1 MVTSTNRTDL
11 AYVAEVTPGTTPP
24 TPAFQSLPV
33 TGIGLQTEIA
43 TAVSEAIRNDRQID
57 DLVPVDEN
65 IQGSTPFELTFEA
78 WTPLMIALLQG
89 AAGVSV
95 DVSGSDVDVTQG
107 TSTYLSS
114 GAVNFS
120 TLTPGMFVNISGFQ
134 NAANNGP
141 KEVVSSTAT
150 DLIVTDPDLVSQVA
164 GDAVVFKAESYRNGA
179 EEAQAFTF
187 RKGISP
193 SGGVESIFY
202 FVGCEVSQMAFAFNT
217 AEILNATMDIM
228 GLSSDATTTPIAG
241 ETITPVANYAL
252 MNSVNSVVAIDV
264 GGLPAQTE
272 FQTLNLTINNNIT
285 GAKAIGTLGSFDLAS
300 FTLDATGDVELYF
313 EDLSAYNLFK
323 QAGNF
328 SLAIAM
334 QDTSGN
340 TIVMSMPNC
349 KFETME
355 EPIPGKDEFL
365 FQTATFRALR
375 DPVLDYM
382 VQFDLIPA

>member
-1 MVTSTNRTDL
+1 L

-57 DLVPVDEN
+57 DLVLVDEN

-78 WTPLMIALLQG
+78 WSPLMVALLQG

-95 DVSGSDVDVTQG
+95 NLSGADVDVTQG
-107 TSTYLSS
+107 TSTYASS

-120 TLTPGMFVNISGFQ
+120 TLTAGMFVNVQGFS

-141 KEVVSSTAT
+141 KQVVSSTAT
-150 DLIVTDPDLVSQVA
+150 ELVVTDTELVSQA
-164 GDAVVFKAESYRNGA
+164 LGDAVTFKAETYRNGA

-187 RKGISP
+187 RKGIAP
-193 SGGVESIFY
+193 AGGTESIFY
-202 FVGCEVSQMAFAFNT
+202 FTGCEVSQMAFGFNT
-217 AEILNATMDIM
+217 AEILSASMDIM
-228 GLSSDATTTPIAG
+228 GLQSSATTTPIAG
-241 ETITPVANYAL
+241 ESIVPVANYSL
-252 MNSVNSVVAIDV
+252 MNSVTSVASIDV

-272 FQTLNLTINNNIT
+272 FQSLNLTINNNIT
-285 GAKAIGTLGSFDLAS
+285 GAKAIGTLGAFDLAS
-300 FTLDATGDVELYF
+300 FTLDVVGDVELYF
-313 EDLSAYNLFK
+313 EDLAAYNLFK
-323 QAGNF
+323 AAGNF
-328 SLAIAM
+328 SLSIAL
-334 QDTSGN
+334 QDAVGN

-349 KFETME
+349 KFETLE
-355 EPIPGKDEFL
+355 EPIPGKDQFL
-365 FQTATFRALR
+365 FENGTFRALR

>member
-78 WTPLMIALLQG
+78 WSPLMIALLQG
-89 AAGVSV
+89 GAGVAV
-95 DVSGSDVDVTQG
+95 NLSGSDVDVTQG
-107 TSTYLSS
+107 TSTYQSS

-120 TLTPGMFVNISGFQ
+120 TLTPGMFVNIQGFA
-134 NAANNGP
+134 NEANNGP

-150 DLIVTDPDLVSQVA
+150 DLIVTDPNLVSQVS
-164 GDAVVFKAESYRNGA
+164 GDPVTFDAASYRNGA

-193 SGGVESIFY
+193 SGGTESIFY
-202 FVGCEVSQMAFAFNT
+202 FNGCEVSQMTFAFET
-217 AEILNATMDIM
+217 AAILSATMDIM
-228 GLSSDATTTPIAG
+228 GLSSEATTTPIAG
-241 ETITPVANYAL
+241 ETIVPVVNYSL
-252 MNSVNSVVAIDV
+252 MNSVNSVVGIEV
-264 GGLPAQTE
+264 GGLPATTE
-272 FQTLNLTINNNIT
+272 FQTMNLTINNNIT

-323 QAGNF
+323 AAGNF

-334 QDTSGN
+334 KDAVGN
-340 TIVMSMPNC
+340 CIVISMPNC
-349 KFETME
+349 KFESME

-382 VQFDLIPA
+382 VQFDLIPV

>member
-24 TPAFQSLPV
+24 NPAFQALPV

-57 DLVPVDEN
+57 DLVVVDET
-65 IQGSTPFELTFEA
+65 IQGSTPFELTYEA
-78 WTPLMIALLQG
+78 WTPLMVALLQG
-89 AAGVSV
+89 APAVTANL
-95 DVSGSDVDVTQG
+95 SGSDVDVTQG
-107 TSTYLSS
+107 TSTYQSA
-114 GAVNFS
+114 GTVNFS
-120 TLTPGMFVNISGFQ
+120 SLTAGMFVNITGFA

-141 KEVVSSTAT
+141 KQVVSSTAT
-150 DLIVTDPDLVSQVA
+150 DLVVTDQGLVSQA
-164 GDAVVFKAESYRNGA
+164 SGDPVTFDAATYRNGA

-202 FVGCEVSQMAFAFNT
+202 FVGCEVGQMTFAFET
-217 AEILNATMDIM
+217 ATILNATMDVM
-228 GLSSDATTTPIAG
+228 GLASDATTTPIAG
-241 ETITPVANYAL
+241 ETIVPVANYSL
-252 MNSVNSVVAIDV
+252 MNSVTSVVSIDV
-264 GGLPAQTE
+264 AGLPAQTE

-328 SLAIAM
+328 SLSISL
-334 QDTSGN
+334 QDAAGN

-349 KFETME
+349 KFETLE
-355 EPIPGKDEFL
+355 EPIPGKDEFM
-365 FQTATFRALR
+365 FQNGSFRALR

>member
-78 WTPLMIALLQG
+78 WSPLMIALLQG
-89 AAGVSV
+89 GAGVAV
-95 DVSGSDVDVTQG
+95 NLSGSDVDVTQG
-107 TSTYLSS
+107 TSTYSSS

-120 TLTPGMFVNISGFQ
+120 TLTPGMFVNIQGFA
-134 NAANNGP
+134 NEANNGP

-150 DLIVTDPDLVSQVA
+150 DLIVTDQNLVSQVS
-164 GDAVVFKAESYRNGA
+164 GDPVTFDAASYRNGA

-193 SGGVESIFY
+193 SGGTESIFY
-202 FVGCEVSQMAFAFNT
+202 FNGCEVSQMTFAFET
-217 AEILNATMDIM
+217 AAILSATMDIM
-228 GLSSDATTTPIAG
+228 GLSSEATTTPIAG
-241 ETITPVANYAL
+241 ETIVPVVNYSL
-252 MNSVNSVVAIDV
+252 MNSVNSVVGIEV
-264 GGLPAQTE
+264 GGLPATTE
-272 FQTLNLTINNNIT
+272 FQTMNLTINNNIT

-323 QAGNF
+323 AAGNF
-328 SLAIAM
+328 SLSIAM
-334 QDTSGN
+334 KDAVGN
-340 TIVMSMPNC
+340 CIVISMPNC
-349 KFETME
+349 KFESME

>member
-24 TPAFQSLPV
+24 APAFQSLPV

-57 DLVPVDEN
+57 DLVLVDEN

-78 WTPLMIALLQG
+78 WSPLMIALLQG
-89 AAGVSV
+89 LPGVTASL
-95 DVSGSDVDVTQG
+95 SGSDVDVTQG
-107 TSTYLSS
+107 TSTYSSS

-120 TLTPGMFVNISGFQ
+120 SLTPGMFVNIQGFA
-134 NAANNGP
+134 NAANNGA
-141 KEVVSSTAT
+141 KQVVSTTAT
-150 DLIVTDPDLVSQVA
+150 DLIVTDTELVSQA
-164 GDAVVFKAESYRNGA
+164 SGDPVTFEAASYRNGA

-193 SGGVESIFY
+193 AGGTESIFY
-202 FVGCEVSQMAFAFNT
+202 FTGCEVSQMTFGFNT
-217 AEILNATMDIM
+217 AEILTATMDIM
-228 GLSSDATTTPIAG
+228 GLASDATTTPIAG
-241 ETITPVANYAL
+241 ETIVPVVNYAL
-252 MNSVNSVVAIDV
+252 MNSVTSVASIDV

-272 FQTLNLTINNNIT
+272 FQSLNLTINNNIT
-285 GAKAIGTLGSFDLAS
+285 GAKAIGTLGAFDLAS

-323 QAGNF
+323 QAGSF
-328 SLAIAM
+328 SLAIALK
-334 QDTSGN
+334 DAVGN
-340 TIVMSMPNC
+340 CIVMSMPFC

-355 EPIPGKDEFL
+355 EPIPGKDQFL
-365 FQTATFRALR
+365 FQNGTFRALR

>member
-78 WTPLMIALLQG
+78 WSPLMIALLQG
-89 AAGVSV
+89 GAGVAV
-95 DVSGSDVDVTQG
+95 NLSGSDVDVTQG
-107 TSTYLSS
+107 TSTYSSS

-120 TLTPGMFVNISGFQ
+120 TLTPGMFVNIQGFA
-134 NAANNGP
+134 NEANNGP

-150 DLIVTDPDLVSQVA
+150 DLIVTDQNLVSQVS
-164 GDAVVFKAESYRNGA
+164 GDPVTFDAASYRNGA

-193 SGGVESIFY
+193 SGGTESIFY
-202 FVGCEVSQMAFAFNT
+202 FNGCEVSQMTFAFET
-217 AEILNATMDIM
+217 AAILNASMDIM
-228 GLSSDATTTPIAG
+228 GLSSEATTTPIAG
-241 ETITPVANYAL
+241 ETIVPVVNYSL
-252 MNSVNSVVAIDV
+252 MNSVNSVVGIEV
-264 GGLPAQTE
+264 GGLPATTE
-272 FQTLNLTINNNIT
+272 FQTMNLTINNNIT

-323 QAGNF
+323 AAGNF

-334 QDTSGN
+334 KDAVGN
-340 TIVMSMPNC
+340 CIVISMPNC
-349 KFETME
+349 KFESME

-382 VQFDLIPA
+382 VQFDLIPV